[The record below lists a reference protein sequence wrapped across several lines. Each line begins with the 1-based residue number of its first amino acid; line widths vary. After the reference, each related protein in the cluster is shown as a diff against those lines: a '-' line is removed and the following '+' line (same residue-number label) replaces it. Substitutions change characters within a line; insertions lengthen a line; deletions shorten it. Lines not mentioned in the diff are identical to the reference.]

1 MGRGEGR
8 REGPQAGDQVSQSRQ
23 AGGRGV
29 WVETDHWGVLGLEAA
44 GSWKGRFCLGKW
56 LFLSHVAPTRITM
69 LIMAGMEGLDKDTQE
84 GEKRNTTWKKKK
96 KKKNPKLLR
105 VPACLAERQAGYEQ
119 MF

>member
-1 MGRGEGR
+1 M
-8 REGPQAGDQVSQSRQ
+8 
-23 AGGRGV
+23 
-29 WVETDHWGVLGLEAA
+29 ETDHWGVLGLEAA

-96 KKKNPKLLR
+96 KNPKLLR